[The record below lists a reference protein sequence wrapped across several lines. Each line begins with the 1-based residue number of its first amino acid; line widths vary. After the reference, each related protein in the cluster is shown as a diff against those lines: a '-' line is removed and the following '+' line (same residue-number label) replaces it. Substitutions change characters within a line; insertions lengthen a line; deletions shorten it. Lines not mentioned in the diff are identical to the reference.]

1 MQPPASGRTGSP
13 SYRGGKKRTLPS
25 SSSASDTYRK
35 RIADR
40 TVDLQQ
46 RQLELEIQAKEL
58 ANRELTQRL
67 DREALE
73 FEKQQHEF
81 RKQLERDE

>member
-1 MQPPASGRTGSP
+1 MPPGLERTGSP

-25 SSSASDTYRK
+25 SSSTSDTYRK

-40 TVDLQQ
+40 TIDLQQ

-73 FEKQQHEF
+73 FERQQYEF
-81 RKQLERDE
+81 RKQLEKDG